1 MFERFTEGARDVVTD
16 AVGHAGRT
24 GAATVTEEHLLLA
37 LFERQGT
44 RASFALAALGLAGR
58 RTSVEDA
65 LRDARR
71 RGGLSKAETEALAGL
86 GIDVDEIVARVEE
99 THGEGALRV
108 AVKPGRTRWSKHRP
122 FAPGAKAA
130 LVRSLRIAQGRGD
143 RVIGDEHLLLALTAR
158 PGVVSEVLADHG
170 ATYAAVERAM
180 FGEEEGCG
188 GVTGAGGVRA
198 G

>member
-1 MFERFTEGARDVVTD
+1 MSTRVDVAHLSTYVSC
-16 AVGHAGRT
+16 RT

-37 LFERQGT
+37 LFERRGT
-44 RASFALAALGLAGR
+44 RVSFAFAALGLAGR
-58 RTSVEDA
+58 RASVEDG
-65 LRDARR
+65 LREARR
-71 RGGLSKAETEALAGL
+71 RGGLSKAETQALAGL

-108 AVKPGRTRWSKHRP
+108 AVRPGRTRWPKRRP

-130 LVRSLRIAQGRGD
+130 LARSLRMAQGRGD
-143 RVIGDEHLLLALTAR
+143 RTIGDAHLLLALTAR

-180 FGEEEGCG
+180 FGAAGTGGAEGG
-188 GVTGAGGVRA
+188 GEGTATPPG
-198 G
+198 